1 MPTDRTIWVQ
11 VAVGRIK
18 VTHRHLRLL
27 GHPNRLRGVVT
38 VKEINHRV
46 VMTLPPIGPEGP
58 RRTTETRELR
68 PIGRE
73 PRP

>member
-1 MPTDRTIWVQ
+1 MPTDSTIWVQ
-11 VAVGRIK
+11 VAVGR
-18 VTHRHLRLL
+18 TEESHMHLRLP
-27 GHPNRLRGVVT
+27 GHLHRLRGVVT

-58 RRTTETRELR
+58 RTTTETGELR